1 MGVKHPTQCLTQE
14 KKKKKR
20 QATKKPKST
29 QNNPNSSRD
38 SNQNIIQEKENG
50 KLMNSTE
57 I

>member
-14 KKKKKR
+14 KKEKR

>member
-14 KKKKKR
+14 KKEKR
-20 QATKKPKST
+20 QATKKLKST